1 MTALDARVRAVAAAV
16 AALTLTLMQ
25 AASGPLAAAAAS
37 YAAGAAGSEGYC
49 QESEGVTVVAD
60 FRQLGSDIVVRCADW
75 ASGDTGVDTLVKAGL
90 SPEGTRQSGLA
101 FICRIAGM
109 PSAEQTLVVNGQN
122 YHETCT
128 VTPPTSAYWGYWHA
142 SDGGSWTYSTVGAA
156 GYQTT
161 PGSFEG
167 YAFSLNDASAPPPGV
182 VPTLP
187 VPVEPSPTPQDPT
200 QPSPT
205 PSPSTA
211 PEPPSPSTAP
221 EPSPS
226 SSPGDN
232 GGRTS
237 PPSPSRVSVSTS
249 AQPSSAPPATPTA
262 SPSSSTGLGSSES
275 EASPSQ
281 SSQSAASP
289 GNTGKPSPAS
299 KAESADRGDDK
310 AKNGKRHKP
319 AAQEPAE
326 EANSSSAISDDE
338 NVTGELPSSAE
349 RDADGAAGSGTTT
362 LVGAGVVA
370 ILAIGAAVAA
380 WRRSHPS

>member
-1 MTALDARVRAVAAAV
+1 M
-16 AALTLTLMQ
+16 
-25 AASGPLAAAAAS
+25 
-37 YAAGAAGSEGYC
+37 
-49 QESEGVTVVAD
+49 VAD

-226 SSPGDN
+226 SSPGGN

-237 PPSPSRVSVSTS
+237 PPSPSQVSVTSPS

-262 SPSSSTGLGSSES
+262 SPSSSTGSGSSES

-326 EANSSSAISDDE
+326 EANSSSATSDDE

-349 RDADGAAGSGTTT
+349 RDADGAAGSVTTT